1 MVRVKNSVATRAR
14 RKKVLKKA
22 EGYFGSKHRLY
33 KTAHEQVMHSER
45 YAYRDRKQTKRNFRK
60 LCITRINAECR
71 NNDISYSRF
80 IDGLNK
86 AGVEINRKML
96 SELAIH
102 DKEAFA
108 NLVKIAKGE
117 KVEVKK
123 SAPKKEAVKQEVKKE
138 TAKEEVK
145 DITKLTVADLKAM
158 AKEKGIE
165 GYTTMKK
172 AELIE
177 ALK

>member
-1 MVRVKNSVATRAR
+1 
-14 RKKVLKKA
+14 
-22 EGYFGSKHRLY
+22 
-33 KTAHEQVMHSER
+33 
-45 YAYRDRKQTKRNFRK
+45 
-60 LCITRINAECR
+60 
-71 NNDISYSRF
+71 
-80 IDGLNK
+80 
-86 AGVEINRKML
+86 ML

-117 KVEVKK
+117 KVEAKK
-123 SAPKKEAVKQEVKKE
+123 SASKKETVKKEAVKQEVKKE

>member
-60 LCITRINAECR
+60 LWITRINAECR

-96 SELAIH
+96 SELAIY

-123 SAPKKEAVKQEVKKE
+123 SAPKKETVKQEVKKE

-145 DITKLTVADLKAM
+145 DITNLTVADLKAM

>member
-1 MVRVKNSVATRAR
+1 
-14 RKKVLKKA
+14 
-22 EGYFGSKHRLY
+22 
-33 KTAHEQVMHSER
+33 
-45 YAYRDRKQTKRNFRK
+45 
-60 LCITRINAECR
+60 
-71 NNDISYSRF
+71 
-80 IDGLNK
+80 
-86 AGVEINRKML
+86 ML

-117 KVEVKK
+117 KVEAKK
-123 SAPKKEAVKQEVKKE
+123 SATKKEAVKQEVKKE

>member
-60 LCITRINAECR
+60 LWITRINAECR
-71 NNDISYSRF
+71 VNDISYSKF
-80 IDGLNK
+80 INGLNK

-96 SELAIH
+96 SELAIS

-123 SAPKKEAVKQEVKKE
+123 ETPKREKEVVEKN
-138 TAKEEVK
+138 
-145 DITKLTVADLKAM
+145 DNDLSKLTVSRIVAM
-158 AKEKGIE
+158 SLCEPRS
-165 GYTTMKK
+165 
-172 AELIE
+172 
-177 ALK
+177 